1 MQQNFS
7 QYFRALQILFF
18 ALLAGQTGMMIVIY
32 NIREQSVGDTS
43 FTDMVAKWLPLWL
56 IAQAGLAFFLNRQKL
71 ETARSKSTVP
81 EKLEAY
87 RIASVLKW
95 ALLEG
100 GTLISIVLFFVW
112 GATPFIYYAIIMAAL
127 FATQFPS
134 RQRLI
139 NELDISANEQM
150 ILDDPNAMVAQTRS
164 YTLPG
169 SH

>member
-7 QYFRALQILFF
+7 QYFRSLQILFS
-18 ALLAGQTGMMIVIY
+18 ALLVGQIVVMVIIY
-32 NIREQSVGDTS
+32 NIQEPPAGDMAFKNT
-43 FTDMVAKWLPLWL
+43 VAKWLPLLL
-56 IAQAGLAFFLNRQKL
+56 IVQAGLAFFLNRTKL
-71 ETARSKSTVP
+71 ETARSKSTIE
-81 EKLEAY
+81 EKLEDY

-112 GATPFIYYAIIMAAL
+112 GPVLFFYYAIIMAAL

-150 ILDDPNAMVAQTRS
+150 ILDDPNAMIAQSKR
-164 YTLPG
+164 YTLPH

>member
-7 QYFRALQILFF
+7 QYFRSLQILFF
-18 ALLAGQTGMMIVIY
+18 ALLVGQISVMIIVY
-32 NIREQSVGDTS
+32 NIRETPVGDMA
-43 FTDMVAKWLPLWL
+43 FIDMVAKWLPLLL
-56 IAQAGLAFFLNRQKL
+56 IVQAGLAFFLNRQKL
-71 ETARSKSTVP
+71 ETARSKSTVA
-81 EKLEAY
+81 EKLETY

-112 GATPFIYYAIIMAAL
+112 GATPFIYYAIVMAAL

-150 ILDDPNAMVAQTRS
+150 ILDDPNTMVAETKR